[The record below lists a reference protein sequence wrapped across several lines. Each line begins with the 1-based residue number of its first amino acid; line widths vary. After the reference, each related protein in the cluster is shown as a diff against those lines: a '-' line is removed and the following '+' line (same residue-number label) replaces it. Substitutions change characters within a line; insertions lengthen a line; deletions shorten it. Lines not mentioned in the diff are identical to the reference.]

1 MSRYRLGADA
11 ERRAVA
17 LLREERWP
25 LVVRSAGSNS
35 PFDVIALDREGGLAI
50 QVKRSAKGKRSFA
63 KALDSLQAAAEFL
76 PPALTC
82 STQAIER
89 MLVACRQNGIAGG
102 PHVGSAQAIRK
113 WTNRGAT
120 FMSYGMDASRLSM
133 RSAVCSVNTWH
144 EELDRWVSPP
154 VPARK

>member
-63 KALDSLQAAAEFL
+63 KALDGLQAAAEFL
-76 PPALTC
+76 PPALN
-82 STQAIER
+82 AV
-89 MLVACRQNGIAGG
+89 L
-102 PHVGSAQAIRK
+102 
-113 WTNRGAT
+113 
-120 FMSYGMDASRLSM
+120 RLS
-133 RSAVCSVNTWH
+133 RGCWLLVGKTA
-144 EELDRWVSPP
+144 LRASPT
-154 VPARK
+154 